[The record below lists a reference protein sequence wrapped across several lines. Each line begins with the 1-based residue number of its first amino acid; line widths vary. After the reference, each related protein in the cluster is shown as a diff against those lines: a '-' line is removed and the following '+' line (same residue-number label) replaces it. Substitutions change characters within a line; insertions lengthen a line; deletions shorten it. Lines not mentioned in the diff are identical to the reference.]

1 MMATVVLKDKLTT
14 RFMIDSIAPLMEK
27 ALIDIIGRGDIVD
40 IAHVNFTPYCMQKFL
55 VVLANSPKDS
65 IIDSFNVDRDN
76 ILKENFRRV
85 EARRNIKVV
94 DISDKYN
101 KPRSVNEVLEKINA
115 MQKDVVYNI
124 IAESTIDFDIPY
136 VTYIQ
141 LMRPSV
147 QVELNAYTG
156 RFYKYVSDILY
167 SKNREK
173 IIKSTNDFIIYIRGK
188 DDLSYDTFRVNIEEK
203 DSNKPFYVYPVG
215 EISWTK
221 ILDTIDDVYLIP
233 YAFGRE
239 KVLQNPELKD
249 LYTGLRARC
258 IEDMERYAKINWKT
272 LKSILLK

>member
-85 EARRNIKVV
+85 EARQNIKVV